1 MKRKHSKIDK
11 LPSDIKE
18 AVEQMILGDYTYRD
32 VCDFVRDTAN
42 VTLSEAAVCRYAQG
56 LNASVQEIRLAS
68 ENMRALTEEM
78 QKFPQLDT
86 TEGIARLIS
95 HKVLQAVQQMDE
107 IALKEADPLKLIEK
121 ATTLIRAVRLKN
133 STDIKTANLKNVAF
147 ESFKEDIFDTMAKE
161 NPELYRSLV
170 QFINSKSQEEK
181 CTLYIVSP
189 ARRWRS
195 SGSLPKRTSRRM
207 LHADWFRS
215 ATAAGG
221 YSAKC
226 CCSADMCSS
235 TRS

>member
-1 MKRKHSKIDK
+1 MKRKHSKIDS
-11 LPSDIKE
+11 LPADIKE
-18 AVEQMILGDYTYRD
+18 AVEQMIMGDYTYRD
-32 VCDFVRDTAN
+32 VCDFVRETAN

-86 TEGIARLIS
+86 TEGIARLVS

-121 ATTLIRAVRLKN
+121 ATALIRAVSLKN
-133 STDIKTANLKNVAF
+133 STDIRTANLKNVAF

-170 QFINSKSQEEK
+170 QFINSKQE
-181 CTLYIVSP
+181 
-189 ARRWRS
+189 
-195 SGSLPKRTSRRM
+195 G
-207 LHADWFRS
+207 
-215 ATAAGG
+215 
-221 YSAKC
+221 
-226 CCSADMCSS
+226 
-235 TRS
+235 

>member
-1 MKRKHSKIDK
+1 MKRKHSKIDS

-18 AVEQMILGDYTYRD
+18 AVEQMIMGDYTYRD
-32 VCDFVRDTAN
+32 VCDFVRETAN

-86 TEGIARLIS
+86 IEGIARLVS

-121 ATTLIRAVRLKN
+121 ATALIRAVSLKN
-133 STDIKTANLKNVAF
+133 STDIRTANLKNVAF
-147 ESFKEDIFDTMAKE
+147 ESFKEDIFDAMAKE

-170 QFINSKSQEEK
+170 QFINRKSQEE
-181 CTLYIVSP
+181 
-189 ARRWRS
+189 
-195 SGSLPKRTSRRM
+195 
-207 LHADWFRS
+207 
-215 ATAAGG
+215 
-221 YSAKC
+221 
-226 CCSADMCSS
+226 
-235 TRS
+235 